1 MPTIADLVRVRP
13 EVTSSSL
20 HGIISLYSLISDE
33 EDAFEK
39 AADHVLSA
47 TFPSE
52 ALLRLLQRLQVSL
65 SDADADRKG
74 NFVFSGGYGSGKS
87 HLLLT
92 LYHVLQSPEVAAK
105 WLSEHSIGFIP
116 PEASVVILLPM
127 NQLTRP
133 DGSSVDYLWEP
144 IFDALGYN
152 GFQHTG
158 GNFPTA
164 KHIEEAVGK
173 RRVFLIIDEIERWY
187 MPQQQNNAQA
197 QANLTFLQNL
207 TEYCQDATNGVFTIL
222 TLLRLDAGIQAIIDR
237 VDAFR
242 EDLTQAPDR
251 RQIVLHRLVEFVDSA
266 GAAAVVDAYIEQ
278 YHPVDSHL
286 GIGDF
291 ARYREDMIRCY
302 PFHPTAIET
311 VFDRY
316 SSVASLQNTSY
327 QNSRGALFLLSHILR
342 EAVEPTNSVAVSQ
355 ADLIRVGDISLTN
368 PRIYEDLA
376 TLDTQLVNIARRNV
390 ESSDGVD
397 HGDAVLS
404 TVLLHS
410 LGNPQ
415 ATRRQ
420 GAELKDLLLGVLRPA
435 SSPMGGVSPNQVQA
449 TLVKLQD
456 TAINLWSEEN
466 PPRWVFRADVNILTQ
481 VNRRAK
487 TEAVLKQAPAEIV
500 AAIHELVSGPLAVF
514 PSEDVPDARDI
525 TIVVSTRYIE
535 RDDVLNDLYKGK
547 AFPNGLV
554 IVIPRSQGS
563 IFEDPDLLWLAQT
576 KIAAGQ
582 IRKEMMGTGEIPE
595 LLKDKATN
603 QELLKALPG
612 RYGKWLTPVLDAD
625 RNELHFRGIDV
636 RLNRTSILAEV
647 EKRYDTHSFEEC
659 VMDAVRRRETPP
671 TVDDI
676 RADFYRQRSYPK
688 PVGGARATDTPIDSA
703 IQRLVQSADLEVII
717 GGDAHYVCGKDPS
730 FLQKNWTVAI
740 PPEEHKPKFDARAT
754 ITSFLAPKKEAGA
767 PVKEIRARCHNAIK
781 QYPNEVIEDSRIDDL
796 IVELVASHQ
805 LEIPSVE
812 TPPSPPLSNSL
823 VVRVKARLKTDTI
836 PTITLGPGSP
846 QSLKTTLIKDVNKTD
861 KLSQVVV
868 DLEQTA
874 KGKAVAEKLGQVLGL
889 QGTQVGDT
897 TQLEVRCYLR
907 EAAVTNRDQL
917 VQLLDALPKS
927 GDPQVTVKFT
937 RESPREQ
944 GDRHED

>member
-1 MPTIADLVRVRP
+1 VPTIADLVRVRP
-13 EVTSSSL
+13 EVTSGAL

-39 AADHVLSA
+39 AADRVLSA

-65 SDADADRKG
+65 SEADADRKG

-92 LYHVLQSPEVAAK
+92 LYHTLRSPDVAAA
-105 WLSEHSIGFIP
+105 WLSEHAIEFVP
-116 PEASVVILLPM
+116 PNDAVVVLLPM
-127 NQLTRP
+127 NQLTKP

-144 IFDALGYN
+144 IFDALGYD
-152 GFQHTG
+152 GFNHTG

-164 KHIEEAVGK
+164 KHIEEAVAG

-207 TEYCQDATNGVFTIL
+207 TEYCQDAANGVFTIL
-222 TLLRLDAGIQAIIDR
+222 TLLRLDAGVQSIIDR

-251 RQIVLHRLVEFVDSA
+251 RQIVLHRLVESVDAVGS
-266 GAAAVVDAYIEQ
+266 AAVVDAYIEQ
-278 YHPVDSHL
+278 YRPVDSHL
-286 GIGDF
+286 GIADF
-291 ARYREDMIRCY
+291 ARYRDDMLRCY
-302 PFHPTAIET
+302 PFHPVAIET

-316 SSVASLQNTSY
+316 SSVASLQDTSY
-327 QNSRGALFLLSHILR
+327 QNSRGALYLLAHVLR
-342 EAVEPTNSVAVSQ
+342 EAVQPSSSVAISF

-376 TLDTQLVNIARRNV
+376 SLDTQLVNIARRNTEASGEV
-390 ESSDGVD
+390 E

-415 ATRRQ
+415 ATRRL
-420 GAELKDLLLGVLRPA
+420 GAELKDLLLGVLRPP
-435 SSPMGGVSPNQVQA
+435 SSPGGGVGPNQVQA
-449 TLVKLQD
+449 CLVRLQD
-456 TAINLWSEEN
+456 TAINLWPEEN
-466 PPRWVFRADVNILTQ
+466 PPRWVFRTDVNILTQ

-487 TEAVLKQAPAEIV
+487 TEAVIKQAPGEIV
-500 AAIHELVSGPLAVF
+500 AAIRELVSGSLSVF
-514 PSEDVPDARDI
+514 PAEDVPDARDI
-525 TIVVSTRYIE
+525 TIVVSTKHLE
-535 RDDVLNDLYKGK
+535 RDDVIGELYKGK
-547 AFPNGLV
+547 AYPNGLV

-563 IFEDPDLLWLAQT
+563 ILEDPDLLWLAQT
-576 KIAAGQ
+576 KIAAEQ
-582 IRKEMMGTGEIPE
+582 IRKEMLGTGEVPK
-595 LLKDKATN
+595 LLADKATN

-612 RYGKWLTPVLDAD
+612 RYGKWLTPVLDATT
-625 RNELHFRGIDV
+625 NELHFRGIDIK
-636 RLNRTSILAEV
+636 LDKTSILAEV
-647 EKRYDTHSFEEC
+647 EKRYDTHHFDEC
-659 VMDAVRRRETPP
+659 VMDAVSRRETPP

-688 PVGGARATDTPIDSA
+688 PVGGARATDTPIDAA
-703 IQRLVQSADLEVII
+703 IQRLVRSADLEVII
-717 GGDAHYVCGKDPS
+717 GGDAHYVCGKDPG
-730 FLQKNWTVAI
+730 FLQKTWTVAI
-740 PPEEHKPKFDARAT
+740 PPEEHKPRFDVRGT
-754 ITSFLAPKKEAGA
+754 IANYLAPKKETGA
-767 PVKEIRARCHNAIK
+767 LVKDIRARCHDAIK
-781 QYPNEVIEDSRIDDL
+781 QYPDEVIEDSRIDDVL
-796 IVELVASHQ
+796 VELVSGLQ

-812 TPPSPPLSNSL
+812 TPPSPPLSESL
-823 VVRVKARLKTDTI
+823 VVRVRERLIDLR

-846 QSLKTTLIKDVNKTD
+846 QSIKTSVIKDVNKTD
-861 KLSQVVV
+861 KLSQVTL
-868 DLEQTA
+868 DLERTA
-874 KGKAVAEKLGQVLGL
+874 KGKAVDKLGQVLGL
-889 QGTQVGDT
+889 PGTQVGDA

-927 GDPQVTVKFT
+927 GDPKVTVKFT
-937 RESPREQ
+937 KESPKEQ
-944 GDRHED
+944 GG